1 MTMKVYGSRLSPYV
15 ARVWL
20 LTLFKGLNQIEFADP
35 PGGMGSA
42 DYRRLNPVGKIPAL
56 DIGGTIIPESEIICE
71 YLEERFPSPALLPA
85 DAAGRA
91 QVRLISRCV
100 DLYVLPPLSGLLPQA
115 RRPAA
120 EQDRGLIGEG
130 WQKMRKGLASI
141 DQFMGPGP
149 YALGA
154 AMTLADCALVPA
166 AFLMHQTLPR
176 LGIAAPLDGLTKLG
190 AWWTNIRRDRHAATA
205 LDWME
210 HEIVAFR
217 QRLIA
222 QDAAKRAA
230 G

>member
-1 MTMKVYGSRLSPYV
+1 MKVYGSRLSPYV
-15 ARVWL
+15 SRVWL
-20 LTLFKGLNQIEFADP
+20 QVLAKGLTQIEFADP

-56 DIGGTIIPESEIICE
+56 DIGGAVIPESEIICE
-71 YLEERFPSPALLPA
+71 YLEEKFPAPALLPA
-85 DAAGRA
+85 DAADRA
-91 QVRLISRCV
+91 QARLISRCV
-100 DLYVLPPLSGLLPQA
+100 DLYVLPALSGLLPQA
-115 RRPAA
+115 RRPLA
-120 EQDRGLIGEG
+120 EQDRGLIDEG

-154 AMTLADCALVPA
+154 RMTLADCALVPA

-176 LGIAAPLDGLTKLG
+176 LGIAAPLDGLPKLT
-190 AWWTNIRRDRHAATA
+190 AWWANIRCDPHAATA

-210 HEIVAFR
+210 REIVAFR

-222 QDAAKRAA
+222 QDAAKIAS
-230 G
+230 